1 MVQKEGVF
9 WRSPKKLGI
18 GNGIGN
24 LLEHL
29 SLPKEHIFS
38 IGKMNDKIVENV
50 LNI

>member
-9 WRSPKKLGI
+9 WRSPKNLGI

-29 SLPKEHIFS
+29 SLPKEHIFR
-38 IGKMNDKIVENV
+38 IEKRDE
-50 LNI
+50 

>member
-9 WRSPKKLGI
+9 WRSPKNLGI

-29 SLPKEHIFS
+29 SLPKEHISS
-38 IGKMNDKIVENV
+38 IGEKDE
-50 LNI
+50 